1 MLCAAGRTITA
12 GDADH
17 TVSAVNVEQLVPRMQ
32 RKVVLFASSKITD
45 QCVFTNGL
53 FQNIFFL
60 YKIAEILGYT
70 SMFLFNEKDMSEQR
84 PEFMKN
90 ARVLI
95 LDDLVKNPI
104 PIHAYIEIGMS
115 INPDLRRYLKTL
127 GARVIKLYLGN
138 ILNIDIETPT
148 YYTMHNF
155 AHHVVGNSDE
165 IWTSPHYEMHREY
178 AATLNHVPLGT
189 DTCKI
194 AAYIWGPEFITNFGS
209 SSPKWTPQEPSELPT
224 FLIMEPNISFQ
235 KASVVP
241 LLILEAFHR
250 ANPTFKFK
258 VIVGNGLRL
267 QQVPYSA
274 NCFLPN
280 LEIFKKDMIELH
292 GRIDMATAMKK
303 YPHAY
308 PICHNYNNEF
318 NYMTLEY
325 LYCGFPIIHNS
336 PTWSDAGYYY
346 NDDSIQAGVKAVAN
360 ALSKHADSIDTFVAQ
375 GAAII
380 WRHSV
385 NNPKVQEA
393 WKKLL
398 G

>member
-1 MLCAAGRTITA
+1 MFCEAGKTITA
-12 GDADH
+12 GDPDK
-17 TVSAVNVEQLVPRMQ
+17 TVSAIGELAPRMN

-45 QCVFTNGL
+45 SSVFTNGL
-53 FQNIFFL
+53 FQNIYFL
-60 YKIAEILGYT
+60 YKIADILGYT
-70 SMFLFNEKDMSEQR
+70 SIFLFNEKDVAEQR
-84 PEFMKN
+84 PEFMKHT
-90 ARVLI
+90 RVLI

-127 GARVIKLYLGN
+127 GARIIKLYLGN

-148 YYTMHNF
+148 YYITQNF

-178 AATLNHVPLGT
+178 AATLNHVPLGA

-194 AAYIWGPEFITNFGS
+194 AAYIWGPEFITQFGKS
-209 SSPKWTPQEPSELPT
+209 NIRWISPHADSVPI

-235 KASVVP
+235 KSSVIP
-241 LLILEAFHR
+241 LLLLEAFHR

-258 VIVGNGLRL
+258 VVVGNGQRL
-267 QQVPYSA
+267 QAIPYTA
-274 NCFLPN
+274 NCFLQN
-280 LEIFKKDMIELH
+280 LQIYQKNMVELH
-292 GRIDMATAMKK
+292 GRMDMFTVMKT
-303 YPHAY
+303 YPSAF
-308 PICHNYNNEF
+308 PICHNFNNEY

-336 PTWSDAGYYY
+336 PSWSSAGYYY
-346 NDDSIQAGVKAVAN
+346 EGESIEGGVKAITQ
-360 ALSKHADSIDTFVAQ
+360 ALTTHADSIDSFMAK
-375 GAAII
+375 GAAIH

-385 NNPKVQEA
+385 NNPNVQAA
-393 WKKLL
+393 WKSLL